1 MAYTVQTRIDDV
13 IRDSVF
19 KGAGASIFPRDSW
32 YMQGET
38 LGTLDLAW
46 YSCIR
51 PEMTVKICSH
61 LHDEAQSGRTIF
73 YPIYREEEIA
83 ADPDKQGC
91 GLFFFRGKAGA
102 PTAVCC
108 AGGGFAYVA
117 VIHDAMLH
125 APMLSERGINAF
137 ALIYRPGA
145 RTACEDLSRALA
157 FLFSHAEELGISMEG
172 YSLWGGSAGAR
183 MAAWVGG
190 MGTAAFGEKALPRPA
205 AVVMQY
211 TGLSEVSRED
221 PPTYC
226 TC

>member
-125 APMLSERGINAF
+125 APTLSERGINAF